1 MTHSAKSLEG
11 TVDEILATMGLGPT
25 DAERRKRYL
34 DLTSRDASALREI
47 RNALSSRHEA
57 AMEAFYDHLLEFDE
71 IRALL
76 NDPESLE
83 RLKKHQWRYLA
94 ELTAGK
100 YDWSYVKERLR
111 VGIVHQ
117 RLGVEPRWYLGAYS
131 KYLCEL
137 VGEVR
142 GAADEDGERLVE
154 CVRALLKVAF
164 LDIGLALETYLHAD
178 RRALAE
184 HRDYAQN
191 VIRNVPAGLVVL
203 ADDLSVLTVNRFAEQ
218 LSGHR
223 QSTLNGRD
231 IDELFPGQGLK
242 SRALEVR
249 DTGKPQHG
257 IVLRWSNGG
266 RREYCEASIT
276 PMESHRPPGSD
287 TPAASLLVVI
297 EDLTERELLRATTA
311 EADAR
316 MRAVVE
322 NVPEGIVTIDEQGRI
337 ESFNYAAERLF
348 GYRAGEVIG
357 YNVKRLMPEPY
368 RSAHDRY
375 LSDFVASGKRRCLEQ
390 GFREVE
396 GIRRDGSRFPVE
408 LAVSEM
414 HVGGQRRFI
423 GIARDISE
431 RKEAEGALIDTYER
445 LRTIIENSSDWV
457 WEIDEDYRYTY
468 ASPRIADILGYTA
481 GEVLRKSIFDLMPE
495 GGAERF
501 RELLEPDLS
510 HQRRFTMVEH
520 RVVHKDGHTVVLQ
533 TSGSPFYNSDGKFC
547 GYRGIDRDVTERKR
561 AEATMAK
568 LSSAIEQAADS
579 ILITDNKGVIEY
591 VNAGFEETTGFT
603 REEALGQAPNIL
615 KSGMMDKDFYRRMW
629 EAIARG
635 DVFRDVVVNRK
646 KDGTVY
652 YEEKTIT
659 PLVDAEGRISHFV
672 SSGKDITERMR
683 AQEQLQYLAYHDVL
697 TDLPNRTLFMDRLS
711 QAITHAAREGRLL
724 ALLFMDL
731 DNFKVINDSLGHP
744 AGDQLLQE
752 LAKRLRSGLR
762 EGDTVARLSG
772 DEFAVLLEDLASAE
786 DVAPIARKILDHI
799 CAPFMTE
806 GRELIATTSIGIAL
820 FPDDGTEPAVLLKN
834 ADIAMYRAKDKGR
847 NNYRFYTRDM
857 NAAAEERLLVENELR
872 RALERGEFFLAYQ
885 PQVTIDG
892 RRVIG
897 VEALIRWRHSRR
909 GVVAPADFVP
919 VLEETGLI
927 VAVGEW
933 VLRRACRQLR
943 ASREGGL
950 AVPRVAVNIAP
961 RQLAEPGFPELVQ
974 RVLAEC
980 GVSSDALELEITE
993 SSLMEDES
1001 GAVDVLHAL
1010 SEAGIRI
1017 TMDDFGTG
1025 YSSLSYLRRFPI
1037 SSLKIDREFVRDVP
1051 RDMADSELAR
1061 AIIAM
1066 ARSMNLPVVAEGVES
1081 EEQLRFLQQ
1090 YGCSAIQ
1097 GYLIARPVPPDEME
1111 SLIARGSLYL

>member
-11 TVDEILATMGLGPT
+11 TFDAILATMGVNPA
-25 DAERRKRYL
+25 DAEQRKRYL
-34 DLTSRDASALREI
+34 DLTPRDASVLRQI
-47 RNALSSRHEA
+47 RNALSLRHDA
-57 AMEAFYDHLLEFDE
+57 VMEVFYDHLLEFDE

-94 ELTAGK
+94 KLTAGK
-100 YDWSYVKERLR
+100 YDWSYVKDRLR
-111 VGIVHQ
+111 VGITHQ
-117 RLGVEPRWYLGAYS
+117 RLGVAPRWYLGAYS

-137 VGEVR
+137 VGEIRDAVGGDR
-142 GAADEDGERLVE
+142 QRLTE
-154 CVRALLKVAF
+154 CLQALLKVAF
-164 LDIGLALETYLHAD
+164 LDIGLVVETYLHAD
-178 RRALAE
+178 RRASTE

-203 ADDLSVLTVNRFAEQ
+203 ADDLSVLMVNRLAEQ
-218 LSGHR
+218 LSGYR
-223 QSTLNGRD
+223 QSTLRNRD
-231 IDELFPGQGLK
+231 IDEVFPGQGLK

-249 DTGKPQHG
+249 GTGKPQHG

-266 RREYCEASIT
+266 QQGYCEASIT
-276 PMESHRPPGSD
+276 PMESHGLSD
-287 TPAASLLVVI
+287 SGKGAPCLLVVI

-322 NVPEGIVTIDEQGRI
+322 NVPEGIATISEEGRI
-337 ESFNYAAERLF
+337 ESFNYAAERMF
-348 GYRAGEVIG
+348 GYGAGDVIG
-357 YNVKRLMPEPY
+357 CNVSRLMPEPF
-368 RSAHDRY
+368 RGAHDRN
-375 LSDFVASGKRRCLEQ
+375 LREFVASGKSRCVEQ

-396 GIRRDGSRFPVE
+396 GIRRDGTRFPIE

-414 HVGGQRRFI
+414 YAGGQRRFI
-423 GIARDISE
+423 GIIRDISD

-457 WEIDEDYRYTY
+457 WEIDKDYRYTY
-468 ASPRIADILGYTA
+468 ASPRIADILGYTP
-481 GEVLRKSIFDLMPE
+481 GEVLGKRIFDLMPDDE
-495 GGAERF
+495 AERIEQF
-501 RELLEPDLS
+501 LEPDLS
-510 HQRRFTMVEH
+510 HHRRFTNVEH
-520 RVVHKDGHTVVLQ
+520 RAVHEDGHTVVLQ
-533 TSGSPFYNSDGKFC
+533 TSASPFYNSDGQFC
-547 GYRGIDRDVTERKR
+547 GYRGINRDVTERRR

-579 ILITDNKGVIEY
+579 ILITDSGGVIEY
-591 VNAGFEETTGFT
+591 VNAGFEETTGFA
-603 REEALGQAPNIL
+603 RDEALGQTANIL

-629 EAIARG
+629 ETVARG
-635 DVFRDVVVNRK
+635 DVFRDIVINRK

-659 PLVDAEGRISHFV
+659 PLVDAEGSISHFV

-683 AQEQLQYLAYHDVL
+683 TQEQLQYLAYHDVL

-711 QAITHAAREGRLL
+711 QAITHAAREGGLL

-752 LAKRLRSGLR
+752 LATRLRSGLR

-772 DEFAVLLEDLASAE
+772 DEFAVLLGNLASAE
-786 DVAPIARKILDHI
+786 DVAPIARKILDRI
-799 CAPFMTE
+799 CAPFATE
-806 GRELIATTSIGIAL
+806 GRELIVTTSIGVAL
-820 FPDDGTEPAVLLKN
+820 FPNDGTEPSVLLKN

-847 NNYRFYTRDM
+847 NNYRFYTPDM

-872 RALERGEFFLAYQ
+872 RALERGEFFLTYQ
-885 PQVTIDG
+885 PQVTMDG

-897 VEALIRWRHSRR
+897 VEALVRWRHSRR

-933 VLRRACRQLR
+933 VLRSACRQLKAWR
-943 ASREGGL
+943 DRGL
-950 AVPRVAVNIAP
+950 ALPRVAVNIAP

-974 RVLAEC
+974 CVLAEC
-980 GVSSDALELEITE
+980 GVPSDALELEITE

-1051 RDMADSELAR
+1051 RDIADSELAR

-1066 ARSMNLPVVAEGVES
+1066 AQSMNLPVVAEGVES
-1081 EEQLRFLQQ
+1081 EEQLRFLQE

-1097 GYLIARPVPPDEME
+1097 GYLIARPVPPGELE
-1111 SLIARGSLYL
+1111 SLITGGTLFL